1 MVTQCYEFGQKSVIL
16 SVNIYKIIRS
26 ILFCLPAE
34 SAHRWS
40 LLLLKMVQKIGLLA
54 FFIKPIKHPVQEFG
68 LTFYNPVGIAA
79 GFDKNADYIDLLFAL
94 GFGFVEVGTV
104 TPKPQPGN
112 PKPRMFR
119 LKRVAALINR
129 LGFNNKGVDYL
140 VAQLKKRRSQGIV
153 GVNIGK
159 NKVTPIESAVD
170 DYIYCLQQVYSVADY
185 IVINISSPNTKSL
198 RDLQHHTYL
207 DGFIGAIM
215 HCHQQLKVRY
225 QIHKPI
231 LVKLSPD
238 ASEFNLDE
246 TLSICKRYSVDGII
260 ATNTS
265 TDRACVHSQPFADEV
280 GGLSGAPILEKSN
293 AMVQAIA
300 NSKEIDVPIIGVGG
314 VSDYASAKSKLV
326 AGASLLQLYTGFIYQ
341 GPRCIK
347 EAVRAY
353 QDIQG

>member
-1 MVTQCYEFGQKSVIL
+1 
-16 SVNIYKIIRS
+16 
-26 ILFCLPAE
+26 
-34 SAHRWS
+34 
-40 LLLLKMVQKIGLLA
+40 
-54 FFIKPIKHPVQEFG
+54 
-68 LTFYNPVGIAA
+68 
-79 GFDKNADYIDLLFAL
+79 
-94 GFGFVEVGTV
+94 
-104 TPKPQPGN
+104 
-112 PKPRMFR
+112 MFR